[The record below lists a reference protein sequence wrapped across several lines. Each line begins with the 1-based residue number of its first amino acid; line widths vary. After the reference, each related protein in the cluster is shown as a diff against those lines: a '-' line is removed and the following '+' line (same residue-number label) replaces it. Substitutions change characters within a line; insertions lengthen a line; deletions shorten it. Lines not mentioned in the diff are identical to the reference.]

1 MARAAPGRVDV
12 TPPLG
17 HRCQS
22 QAQAGLLD
30 RLLATLVYLRHAT
43 THDVL
48 ACWFGVDHS
57 TITCAIG
64 EVRPL
69 LAERG
74 CTVAPDVPSAHTR
87 RGHRPSRC
95 ERADLSH
102 RRPRRPGIMLV
113 PRWPSDQPRESGA
126 E

>member
-1 MARAAPGRVDV
+1 M
-12 TPPLG
+12 
-17 HRCQS
+17 
-22 QAQAGLLD
+22 
-30 RLLATLVYLRHAT
+30 YLRHAT

-48 ACWFGVDHS
+48 ACRFGVDHS
-57 TITCAIG
+57 TLTRAIG

-87 RGHRPSRC
+87 RGHRPSRY

-102 RRPRRPGIMLV
+102 RRHRHPGIMLV
-113 PRWPSDQPRESGA
+113 PR
-126 E
+126 